1 VSFPVDRANYRGF
14 PSDWAG
20 EVFVCDIDRT
30 YLATRFSTLKGLLRI
45 PFESAVDKVTIAGM
59 AALLKEVRRGPG
71 AQSRHTPLYF
81 VSASPAELRPVIERK
96 MLLDGLEYDGTT
108 FKSWTGVARGLRPSR
123 LREQL
128 GYKLTALLQARLEL
142 PPGARELLLGD
153 DTECDALAAAL
164 YADLLAGRLPPAQ
177 VPALLVRQGVLP
189 ADAEAIAELSA
200 RAGQPSAVLGAFIRL
215 ELRQPRDLLEYAP
228 WVQPVRGALQM
239 AAALFGRGSIG
250 LRGLVR
256 VAAELLSRGVTRVEL
271 ADLLV
276 DALRRGVL
284 PLAQGEPVQQALLA
298 AGLLGRPQ
306 ALPEAV
312 DPDWARV
319 LARDPA
325 EPWTPARYFRA

>member
-1 VSFPVDRANYRGF
+1 MTFPVDRVNYRSF
-14 PSDWAG
+14 ASDWAG

-45 PFESAVDKVTIAGM
+45 PFESAVDKVAIAGM
-59 AALLKEVRRGPG
+59 APLLKEVRRGPA

-108 FKSWTGVARGLRPSR
+108 FKSWSGVARGLRPSR

-142 PPGARELLLGD
+142 PLGAHEVLLGD
-153 DTECDALAAAL
+153 DTECDALAAAI
-164 YADLLAGRLPPAQ
+164 YADLLSGRLASAQ
-177 VPALLVRQGVLP
+177 APGLLVRQGVLA

-200 RAGQPSAVLGAFIRL
+200 QVGQGRGVAAAFIRL
-215 ELRQPRDLLEYAP
+215 ELRQPRDLIEYAP

-256 VAAELLSRGVTRVEL
+256 VAAELLLRGVGRAEL
-271 ADLLV
+271 AALLV

-284 PLAQGEPVQQALLA
+284 PLTLGATVQDALLA
-298 AGLLGRPQ
+298 EGLLVAAQ
-306 ALPEAV
+306 ALPGRV
-312 DPDWARV
+312 DPEWARV

-325 EPWTPARYFRA
+325 EPWRPARYR